1 MSKIHKTISLDPK
14 VLKIF
19 EKKGLKNFSSVVNNY
34 FLSLEDKKSFLVSR
48 IDILNN
54 EIESLKYDIERLE
67 VERVFNI
74 KKLKKLN
81 SKEDK
86 NDKQQGNV

>member
-81 SKEDK
+81 GKEDK